1 MYCLRLRCLVLIF
14 VNPLYNVGIGG
25 GALLGHWVTQY
36 SGISCIG
43 VAGMLTAAAGLWVC
57 LNLNRHIRT

>member
-1 MYCLRLRCLVLIF
+1 
-14 VNPLYNVGIGG
+14 VGIGS

-36 SGISCIG
+36 VGISRIG
-43 VAGMLTAAAGLWVC
+43 IAGMLAAAAGLWLC

>member
-36 SGISCIG
+36 AGISRIG
-43 VAGMLTAAAGLWVC
+43 IAGMLTAAAGLWIC

>member
-1 MYCLRLRCLVLIF
+1 

-36 SGISCIG
+36 AGISRIG
-43 VAGMLTAAAGLWVC
+43 IAGMLTAAAGLWIC